1 MNEPPPKRQSVFAK
15 GMKKLQRSK
24 SLLNFAEQA
33 KPPTP
38 ENFSSL
44 DPKSNLNSIGL
55 SLVGYGLSSDH
66 LPPPRLDTDS
76 ESVSSRTSS
85 PTLHVTTKFNPK
97 QRVESFQTAT
107 NFKNQIPPEE
117 IVDQLFE
124 KLLSI
129 RVFPDEAVYSLK
141 KQPVERKWEL
151 LLREHETNHH
161 FDLKK
166 LSKQA
171 TDKFLTN
178 RDRFQEHEFLI
189 MSRSTTQEPKPKL
202 KPLRIVSGGEDY
214 DDEETPT
221 VTKLVHDDSSTSKL
235 SIESGG
241 SSGAPTE
248 TESLL
253 GLVNKK
259 LKIRDGSPDWYV
271 SRIMA
276 NKLSLKDCKK
286 LERKLVENNVVKN
299 SGVTWTQGFINA
311 QGETALS
318 VVLTKIN
325 KKSIKSN
332 EEFDKEYLIVKCLK
346 HINSEKRDEALSLK
360 EKVYVVKA
368 LVFLLVSPRLTTRI
382 LVTEVLVMLMLLRDK
397 TLWKSALDGLSSL
410 QDRNGDYVIFQPWLN
425 AFEETIIKYSWS
437 QNKAGE
443 LSNLKNY
450 ATITLILINSMVDM
464 CSSLKRRISIRRDF
478 GNARILNIFEK
489 LAQIEDTRIDNE
501 IEKYEMY
508 AEEDYNE
515 YVEGKKKRNSKQL
528 PNIPQS
534 KLKLLQVSDFVTTP
548 EANTSLEEDEL
559 TPELEDNFSG
569 TESSFDE
576 KSFMTKLKEAED
588 IESDGAMKSVLQRLM
603 KLKQSERSTEDVHK
617 MLVLVDSMLQHVTN
631 ESRVIGTDA
640 HSVLNI
646 TIQKLM
652 DRLSTED
659 MARRA
664 VAESKMLSRQLELV
678 KEEKELLEKELE
690 TNKIETIRELKKE
703 NYYQAELI
711 ATQERQLSKLQQKIE
726 QLKSPNNTALPVVDV
741 GQQGF
746 GNGTVASL
754 KDTSSSSPS
763 KRPPTPPG
771 LYSMQKGSL
780 RGGISAPPMLDF
792 KDARPV
798 SDLQD
803 SRPVLD
809 LQDAPRLVESSA
821 PPLPE
826 SKDSVAQP
834 PLPESKDPV
843 AQPPPPESKDSVAP
857 PPPPVPD
864 FIKSS
869 APPPP
874 PLPGFMN
881 ASAPPPPPVPE
892 FIKSSAPPP
901 PPLPGFITTTPPPPP
916 PLPGFI
922 TTTPPPPPMPG
933 MLQPGKVKEL
943 GTLFKEK
950 HKQEPQKGITK
961 TKADVVP
968 SIRPKNKLKQMHWD
982 KLENI
987 EKTFWNNLEDS
998 VLSNK
1003 LIEQGV
1009 LGEVEQVFAA
1019 KTATIKKKTAVE
1031 SQQQPTKKS
1040 FLSRDLSQQFGINLH
1055 MFANLSEEKLV
1066 LKVLRCNSE
1075 ILENHSVLEFFNNE
1089 ALVELSDSLF
1099 RNLAPYSTDP
1109 RTRKKPMKNPEELER
1124 ADRIFLELCY
1134 NLRHYWRSRSR
1145 ALLFLQTY
1153 KKDYIDLMRKLNIVD
1168 EANAA
1173 LKKSESLQ
1181 NVLGIIRTVGNFM
1194 NDDAKQ
1200 ALGFKLDTL
1209 QRLKFMKD
1217 DQNSMTFLHY
1227 IEKIVRHSFPE
1238 YGSFV
1243 DDLNVLSTLHNISIE
1258 QLETDC
1264 EEMSRSVKNITDS
1277 LERGKLSNKKDLH
1290 PEDRILTTISSP
1302 MLNAKNKNAMLQSH
1316 LKRTAGEL
1324 NSLMTFFGENPKDAT
1339 ARNTFFYKFV
1349 TFITEYKK
1357 AHVEN
1362 IQREEEQ
1369 RTYEIRKKILED
1381 KIAKKEKLK
1390 EELAEPEAVVD
1401 TAEESSAVIDSLLE
1415 KLKSSTPITT
1425 NRAKTKNR
1433 RSKALSFYS
1442 ENPLEIVADTKYE
1455 SVNNLKRRMTTRKRT
1470 TDGETSPKSEQ
1481 FMLRAQ
1487 AMLHQL
1493 RNKEE

>member
-1 MNEPPPKRQSVFAK
+1 
-15 GMKKLQRSK
+15 MKKLQKSK
-24 SLLNFAEQA
+24 SLLNFSLESINE
-33 KPPTP
+33 PPP
-38 ENFSSL
+38 ENFSL
-44 DPKSNLNSIGL
+44 DPKSNINTIGL
-55 SLVGYGLSSDH
+55 SLVGYGLSNDH
-66 LPPPRLDTDS
+66 LPPPKQHPISEPDS
-76 ESVSSRTSS
+76 PSRTTS
-85 PTLHVTTKFNPK
+85 PKLHVTTKFNTK
-97 QRVESFQTAT
+97 QRVESFQTAA
-107 NFKNQIPPEE
+107 NFKNQIPPDE

-129 RVFPDEAVYSLK
+129 RVFPNEALYSLK

-171 TDKFLTN
+171 ADKFLAN
-178 RDRFQEHEFLI
+178 RDKFQEHEFLM
-189 MSRSTTQEPKPKL
+189 MSRGNTQEPKQKL
-202 KPLRIVSGGEDY
+202 KPLRIVSGGQ
-214 DDEETPT
+214 DEEEAYMSSPSDSSKTVT
-221 VTKLVHDDSSTSKL
+221 VTKLVHDDSNTSKL

-259 LKIRDGSPDWYV
+259 LKLRDGSPDWYV

-276 NKLSLKDCKK
+276 NKLSLRDCKK
-286 LERKLVENNVVKN
+286 LERKLVENSLVKQT
-299 SGVTWTQGFINA
+299 GVTWTQGFINA

-346 HINSEKRDEALSLK
+346 HINSEKETQSLK

-382 LVTEVLVMLMLLRDK
+382 LVTEVLVMLMLHRDK
-397 TLWKSALDGLSSL
+397 TLWKSALEGLSNL

-450 ATITLILINSMVDM
+450 ATITLILINSMVDI
-464 CSSLKRRISIRRDF
+464 CTSLKRRISIRRDF

-508 AEEDYNE
+508 AEEDYNA
-515 YVEGKKKRNSKQL
+515 YIEGKNKRNSKQL
-528 PNIPQS
+528 PNIPKPTFKQ
-534 KLKLLQVSDFVTTP
+534 LQVSDFIDIAEPVVESTTP
-548 EANTSLEEDEL
+548 ETS
-559 TPELEDNFSG
+559 TPENLKETSFEELSLEDNFFAS
-569 TESSFDE
+569 ESDSFDEE

-603 KLKQSERSTEDVHK
+603 KLKRSERSTEDVHK

-631 ESRVIGTDA
+631 ESRVVGTDA

-664 VAESKMLSRQLELV
+664 VAESQKLSRQLELV
-678 KEEKELLEKELE
+678 MEEKQSLERELE
-690 TNKIETIRELKKE
+690 TNTVDTIRELKKE
-703 NYYQAELI
+703 NYYQTELI
-711 ATQERQLSKLQQKIE
+711 ATQERQLSKLQQEVE
-726 QLKSPNNTALPVVDV
+726 QLQQQNETAFHNPPIVEPA
-741 GQQGF
+741 GQQDF
-746 GNGTVASL
+746 GNGTIATL
-754 KDTSSSSPS
+754 KDTSSSPS

-771 LYSMQKGSL
+771 LYTDKGQPNS
-780 RGGISAPPMLDF
+780 IPAAPPI
-792 KDARPV
+792 P
-798 SDLQD
+798 DL
-803 SRPVLD
+803 V
-809 LQDAPRLVESSA
+809 
-821 PPLPE
+821 
-826 SKDSVAQP
+826 KG
-834 PLPESKDPV
+834 
-843 AQPPPPESKDSVAP
+843 PPPPPSMDTASPAAP
-857 PPPPVPD
+857 PPPPPPPLPPFMGTPSPD
-864 FIKSS
+864 

-874 PLPGFMN
+874 PLPPFMGTPSP
-881 ASAPPPPPVPE
+881 AA
-892 FIKSSAPPP
+892 PP
-901 PPLPGFITTTPPPPP
+901 PPLPSFLDNSKPPAGP
-916 PLPGFI
+916 PL
-922 TTTPPPPPMPG
+922 PPPMPG
-933 MLQPGKVKEL
+933 LLQPGKVKEL
-943 GTLFKEK
+943 GVLFKEK
-950 HKQEPQKGITK
+950 HKPEPKHGITK

-1003 LIEQGV
+1003 LIEHGV

-1019 KTATIKKKTAVE
+1019 KTATIKKKNNAE
-1031 SQQQPTKKS
+1031 SQPQQPTKKS

-1075 ILENHSVLEFFNNE
+1075 ILENTSVLEFFNNE

-1109 RTRKKPMKNPEELER
+1109 RTRKKPMKNPDELER

-1153 KKDYIDLMRKLNIVD
+1153 KKDYVDLMKKLNIVD

-1324 NSLMTFFGENPKDAT
+1324 NSLMTFFGENPKDST

-1349 TFITEYKK
+1349 TFISEYKK

-1381 KIAKKEKLK
+1381 KIAKKEKSK
-1390 EELAEPEAVVD
+1390 EGLAEPEAVVD

-1415 KLKSSTPITT
+1415 KLKSTTPVTT
-1425 NRAKTKNR
+1425 NRTKIRNR

-1442 ENPLEIVADTKYE
+1442 TSENLLLELDREFANTKYE
-1455 SVNNLKRRMTTRKRT
+1455 SVNNLKRRMTTRKGII
-1470 TDGETSPKSEQ
+1470 DGDTSPKSEQ

-1493 RNKEE
+1493 RKEEE